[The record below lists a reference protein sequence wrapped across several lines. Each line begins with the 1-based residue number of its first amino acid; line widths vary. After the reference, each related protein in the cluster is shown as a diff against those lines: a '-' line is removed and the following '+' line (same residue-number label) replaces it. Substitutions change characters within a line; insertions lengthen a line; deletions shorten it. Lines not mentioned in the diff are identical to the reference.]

1 MARPGEASLPT
12 VIRPRVLGAALSLLV
27 AACTVGDAAAPSG
40 PPPATELCA
49 ETEQLPLQRGGVLAE
64 PARPPVP
71 YNSTPPTSGWSSD
84 APIVI
89 EVFDRP
95 LREAQQVSV
104 LSVGGVVVTH
114 APLDDADRTALHEA
128 ARSFPGRVATTPYGR
143 LRDGQ
148 VVFAAQ
154 GVLQR
159 CEAVDVDALAAF
171 VEAYADQSP
180 QTARPVPAATPGSG
194 PSP

>member
-1 MARPGEASLPT
+1 MIP
-12 VIRPRVLGAALSLLV
+12 PRVLGASLALLV
-27 AACTVGDAAAPSG
+27 AACTSGEAAAPSG
-40 PPPATELCA
+40 PPPATEACE

-64 PARPPVP
+64 PARPPVA

-89 EVFDRP
+89 DVFDQP

-114 APLDDADRTALHEA
+114 APLDDADRTALGEA
-128 ARSFPGRVATTPYGR
+128 ARSFPGRVATTPYGK
-143 LRDGQ
+143 LRGAE

-159 CEAVDVDALAAF
+159 CDGVDVDALAAF
-171 VEAYADQSP
+171 VEAYAEQEP
-180 QTARPVPAATPGSG
+180 QTARQLPTPAPSPPGSS